1 MTLYS
6 TLHEL
11 LLEVSS
17 YLTLGVEII
26 GVLLIAY
33 SVIRFVVVCIIKHG
47 LNFKKMDDD
56 SSLNHGLSVALEI
69 MLSAEILKTITFS
82 GLDNLISVV
91 VLVLI
96 RVFMAYMLHWENTH
110 KHL

>member
-1 MTLYS
+1 MAFYHN
-6 TLHEL
+6 LHEL
-11 LLEVSS
+11 LLGFSS
-17 YLTLGVEII
+17 YLTVFVEIA
-26 GVLLIAY
+26 GVLLIALA
-33 SVIRFVVVCIIKHG
+33 VVRFIVDCLFKHQ

-69 MLSAEILKTITFS
+69 MLSAEILKTVTFS
-82 GLDNLISVV
+82 TLDNLLSVV
-91 VLVLI
+91 ILVLI